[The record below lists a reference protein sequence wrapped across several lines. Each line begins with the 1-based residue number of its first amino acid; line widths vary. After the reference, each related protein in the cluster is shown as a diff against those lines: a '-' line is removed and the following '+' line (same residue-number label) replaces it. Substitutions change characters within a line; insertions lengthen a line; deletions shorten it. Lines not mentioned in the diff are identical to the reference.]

1 MNPHDTINDIL
12 VNLFNE
18 ILKLEE
24 EAIITDEFKDI
35 TNNDMHIIEAVGLSG
50 ENTMSVVAKKLGI
63 TAGSL
68 TTSVNSLV
76 NKKYVIRQR
85 NEEDRRVVFLKLTEK
100 GKRAYEHHREYH
112 RQMTEAVISRLD
124 EAEVPI
130 LIKTL
135 TGLSECGR
143 RSGSGSGMRIKRP
156 VLPSYL
162 FIPPLLP
169 QRAQGHGGDGGDAR
183 QAHRAVH
190 LLPPPGRKVGPHGV
204 QQGALLALFALRT
217 HDPGY
222 AREQRRVEAQV
233 VRRRGVF
240 FLLRLR
246 PALAA
251 EERPGE
257 AGDALHQLRVRQYLV
272 QALAEIVH
280 KPSPLTS

>member
-85 NEEDRRVVFLKLTEK
+85 SEEDRRVVFLKLTEK

-135 TGLSECGR
+135 TGLSEF
-143 RSGSGSGMRIKRP
+143 
-156 VLPSYL
+156 V
-162 FIPPLLP
+162 
-169 QRAQGHGGDGGDAR
+169 GGYND
-183 QAHRAVH
+183 H
-190 LLPPPGRKVGPHGV
+190 
-204 QQGALLALFALRT
+204 
-217 HDPGY
+217 
-222 AREQRRVEAQV
+222 
-233 VRRRGVF
+233 
-240 FLLRLR
+240 
-246 PALAA
+246 
-251 EERPGE
+251 
-257 AGDALHQLRVRQYLV
+257 
-272 QALAEIVH
+272 INN
-280 KPSPLTS
+280 

>member
-1 MNPHDTINDIL
+1 MDPHETINDIL

-76 NKKYVIRQR
+76 NKKYVTRQR
-85 NEEDRRVVFLKLTEK
+85 SEEDRRVVFLQLTAK

-124 EAEVPI
+124 ENEVPV

-135 TGLSECGR
+135 TGLSDFFR
-143 RSGSGSGMRIKRP
+143 
-156 VLPSYL
+156 
-162 FIPPLLP
+162 
-169 QRAQGHGGDGGDAR
+169 
-183 QAHRAVH
+183 
-190 LLPPPGRKVGPHGV
+190 
-204 QQGALLALFALRT
+204 
-217 HDPGY
+217 GY
-222 AREQRRVEAQV
+222 NDQMNN
-233 VRRRGVF
+233 
-240 FLLRLR
+240 
-246 PALAA
+246 
-251 EERPGE
+251 
-257 AGDALHQLRVRQYLV
+257 
-272 QALAEIVH
+272 
-280 KPSPLTS
+280 

>member
-1 MNPHDTINDIL
+1 MDPHETINDIL
-12 VNLFNE
+12 INLFND

-85 NEEDRRVVFLKLTEK
+85 SEEDRRVVFLKLTEK

-124 EAEVPI
+124 ENEVPV

-135 TGLSECGR
+135 TGLSDFFR
-143 RSGSGSGMRIKRP
+143 
-156 VLPSYL
+156 
-162 FIPPLLP
+162 
-169 QRAQGHGGDGGDAR
+169 
-183 QAHRAVH
+183 
-190 LLPPPGRKVGPHGV
+190 
-204 QQGALLALFALRT
+204 
-217 HDPGY
+217 GY
-222 AREQRRVEAQV
+222 NDQMNN
-233 VRRRGVF
+233 
-240 FLLRLR
+240 
-246 PALAA
+246 
-251 EERPGE
+251 
-257 AGDALHQLRVRQYLV
+257 
-272 QALAEIVH
+272 
-280 KPSPLTS
+280 

>member
-85 NEEDRRVVFLKLTEK
+85 SEEDRRVVFLKLTEK

-124 EAEVPI
+124 EA
-130 LIKTL
+130 
-135 TGLSECGR
+135 
-143 RSGSGSGMRIKRP
+143 
-156 VLPSYL
+156 
-162 FIPPLLP
+162 
-169 QRAQGHGGDGGDAR
+169 
-183 QAHRAVH
+183 
-190 LLPPPGRKVGPHGV
+190 
-204 QQGALLALFALRT
+204 
-217 HDPGY
+217 
-222 AREQRRVEAQV
+222 
-233 VRRRGVF
+233 
-240 FLLRLR
+240 
-246 PALAA
+246 
-251 EERPGE
+251 
-257 AGDALHQLRVRQYLV
+257 
-272 QALAEIVH
+272 
-280 KPSPLTS
+280 

>member
-1 MNPHDTINDIL
+1 MDPHETINDIL

-76 NKKYVIRQR
+76 NKKYVTRQR
-85 NEEDRRVVFLKLTEK
+85 SEEDRRVVFLKLTEK

-124 EAEVPI
+124 ENEVPV

-135 TGLSECGR
+135 TGS
-143 RSGSGSGMRIKRP
+143 
-156 VLPSYL
+156 VW
-162 FIPPLLP
+162 
-169 QRAQGHGGDGGDAR
+169 
-183 QAHRAVH
+183 
-190 LLPPPGRKVGPHGV
+190 
-204 QQGALLALFALRT
+204 
-217 HDPGY
+217 
-222 AREQRRVEAQV
+222 
-233 VRRRGVF
+233 
-240 FLLRLR
+240 
-246 PALAA
+246 
-251 EERPGE
+251 
-257 AGDALHQLRVRQYLV
+257 
-272 QALAEIVH
+272 
-280 KPSPLTS
+280 

>member
-124 EAEVPI
+124 EA
-130 LIKTL
+130 
-135 TGLSECGR
+135 
-143 RSGSGSGMRIKRP
+143 
-156 VLPSYL
+156 
-162 FIPPLLP
+162 
-169 QRAQGHGGDGGDAR
+169 
-183 QAHRAVH
+183 
-190 LLPPPGRKVGPHGV
+190 
-204 QQGALLALFALRT
+204 
-217 HDPGY
+217 
-222 AREQRRVEAQV
+222 
-233 VRRRGVF
+233 
-240 FLLRLR
+240 
-246 PALAA
+246 
-251 EERPGE
+251 
-257 AGDALHQLRVRQYLV
+257 
-272 QALAEIVH
+272 
-280 KPSPLTS
+280 

>member
-1 MNPHDTINDIL
+1 MNPRDTINDVL

-35 TNNDMHIIEAVGLSG
+35 TNNDMHIIEAVGLSC

-85 NEEDRRVVFLKLTEK
+85 SEEDRRVVFLKLTEK

-135 TGLSECGR
+135 TGLSEFFR
-143 RSGSGSGMRIKRP
+143 
-156 VLPSYL
+156 
-162 FIPPLLP
+162 
-169 QRAQGHGGDGGDAR
+169 
-183 QAHRAVH
+183 
-190 LLPPPGRKVGPHGV
+190 
-204 QQGALLALFALRT
+204 
-217 HDPGY
+217 GY
-222 AREQRRVEAQV
+222 NDQMNN
-233 VRRRGVF
+233 
-240 FLLRLR
+240 
-246 PALAA
+246 
-251 EERPGE
+251 
-257 AGDALHQLRVRQYLV
+257 
-272 QALAEIVH
+272 
-280 KPSPLTS
+280 